1 MHTCTILQRKLLLGV
16 YPTEVKTDAYTNT
29 CTERFIPTLFLIAPN
44 WKQLKSLSTEEEI
57 NKLCYIHTMEF
68 YLEINGN
75 VIPILEMAG
84 INLKI
89 SVKKETTKYD
99 TIYMI
104 FWKRQ
109 NHGDRNQING

>member
-1 MHTCTILQRKLLLGV
+1 
-16 YPTEVKTDAYTNT
+16 
-29 CTERFIPTLFLIAPN
+29 
-44 WKQLKSLSTEEEI
+44 
-57 NKLCYIHTMEF
+57 MEF

-75 VIPILEMAG
+75 AVPILEMAG

-89 SVKKETTKYD
+89 TVLRKKNTKYD

-109 NHGDRNQING
+109 NHGDRSQING